1 MNINRDS
8 KLEIIMKD
16 QLATSNEIIE
26 DKFNIQ
32 ISALS
37 DGLLINNITP
47 GEQIKVYNLFGIQV
61 YSQKTETSDCKIRL
75 STNQIYLIQ
84 IGTKVFKVKI

>member
-1 MNINRDS
+1 MDINRDS
-8 KLEIIMKD
+8 KLEIVLKD
-16 QLATSNEIIE
+16 QMATSSEIIE

-61 YSQKTETSDCKIRL
+61 YSLKTETSDCKIRL
-75 STNQIYLIQ
+75 SANQIYLVQ